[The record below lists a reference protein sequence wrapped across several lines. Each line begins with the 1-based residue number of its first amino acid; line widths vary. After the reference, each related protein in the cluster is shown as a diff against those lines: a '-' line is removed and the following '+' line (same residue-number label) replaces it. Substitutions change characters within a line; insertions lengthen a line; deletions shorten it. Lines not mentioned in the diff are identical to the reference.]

1 MTDTQNRRAGGRAAR
16 KAARAAPLSE
26 AMRPVRPGMQGG
38 TYKPLTQLDMKRINK
53 AALC

>member
-26 AMRPVRPGMQGG
+26 AMRPVRPAC
-38 TYKPLTQLDMKRINK
+38 K
-53 AALC
+53 AALISH